1 MRYPWIDEYL
11 LQKPAVTKD
20 LQQDWNWIRY
30 KIDDRMFAAICLDRE
45 NKPYYVTLKLPPEEG
60 ELLRGQYE
68 DVLPGYYCNHVHW
81 NSVRT
86 DGQVPEDVLRTMLDH
101 AWQSVFAGL
110 TKKRQREILA
120 GQAKEEA

>member
-11 LQKPAVTKD
+11 LKKPAVTKD
-20 LQQDWNWIRY
+20 LQPDWNWIRY
-30 KIDDRMFAAICLDRE
+30 KLDGKLFAAVCLDRE
-45 NKPYYVTLKLPPEEG
+45 NKPYYITMKLPPEEG

-81 NSVRT
+81 NSVRA

-101 AWQSVFAGL
+101 AWETVLAGL
-110 TKKRQREILA
+110 SKKRQREIRA
-120 GQAKEEA
+120 EEAKEEA

>member
-81 NSVRT
+81 NSVRA

-101 AWQSVFAGL
+101 AWQAVFAGL

>member
-81 NSVRT
+81 NSVRA